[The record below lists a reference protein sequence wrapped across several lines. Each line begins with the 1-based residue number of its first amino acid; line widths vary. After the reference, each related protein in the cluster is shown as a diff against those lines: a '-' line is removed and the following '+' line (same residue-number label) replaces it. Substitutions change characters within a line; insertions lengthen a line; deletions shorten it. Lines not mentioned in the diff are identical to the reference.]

1 MTTPTPPTLD
11 KSDVIEIWKK
21 TIDVQE
27 HFNDLE
33 LRIRNFAITVLV
45 GVLGVAGY
53 ALKEKMLVQL
63 FGRTFNFAVLL
74 LLAGIIA
81 WVAFYF
87 MDRWWYHRLLYG
99 AVMHGLAI
107 EERHKK
113 VLPELG
119 LTTSIS
125 DASPIVLRG
134 EWKIRTTA
142 KIDLFYG
149 AVLLLLFVIM
159 GLLYS
164 LPTPVTLPSEK
175 DKAELAAT
183 PTPTA
188 SPDATG
194 KQSP

>member
-1 MTTPTPPTLD
+1 MTTSTPPTLD

-99 AVMHGLAI
+99 AVQHGLAI
-107 EERHKK
+107 EERHPEM
-113 VLPELG
+113 LPELG

-125 DASPIVLRG
+125 DASPI
-134 EWKIRTTA
+134 WKIRTTT

-149 AVLLLLFVIM
+149 AVLLLLVVIM
-159 GLLYS
+159 GLLYK
-164 LPTPVTLPSEK
+164 LPMPVTLPSEK

-183 PTPTA
+183 PAA
-188 SPDATG
+188 SPDATR